1 MVGSFLSHIILRI
14 IRSKMKE
21 KLVLIGNGMAGM
33 RTVDELLKL
42 APNKFDITVFGAEP
56 HGNYNRIML
65 SPVLAGDKDL
75 SEIIINDLQWYKDN
89 NITLHTGKT
98 VINIDRIKRQVITD
112 DGIHADYNRLILAT
126 GSLPVILDIPGK
138 DLEGVISFRDINDVN
153 IMIETAKTH
162 KKAIVIGGG
171 LLGLEAANGLMIQGM
186 DVSIVHR
193 NNTLMSQ
200 QLDQTAADL
209 MRDELEQ
216 KGMNF
221 LMNHHTE
228 ALLGDERVEKVR
240 FKDGSEVEADL
251 VIMAIG
257 VRPNIALAQ
266 ASGIQCD
273 RGILVD
279 DTLQTYTPNTYAVGE
294 CVQHRKKT
302 FGLVAPLCEQAKV
315 CANHLVDMGIASYV
329 SRATSTKLKVT
340 GINLFSAGN
349 YLGDDESEDIVFQ
362 DPARHIYK
370 KLVIKDNKIVGIV
383 LYGDII
389 DGNWYFSLLTN
400 GNDISEIRENILF
413 GQHQIEQEQD

>member
-1 MVGSFLSHIILRI
+1 
-14 IRSKMKE
+14 MKE

-42 APNKFDITVFGAEP
+42 SPDKFDITVFGAEP

-65 SPVLAGDKDL
+65 SPVLAGDKQL
-75 SEIIINDLQWYKDN
+75 NEIIINDLQWYRDN
-89 NITLHTGKT
+89 KITLYTGKT
-98 VINIDRIKRQVITD
+98 ITKIDRVNQQVLSD
-112 DGIHADYNRLILAT
+112 DGTAADYDRLIIAT
-126 GSLPVILDIPGK
+126 GSLPVMLDIPGK
-138 DLEGVISFRDINDVN
+138 ELEGVISFRDINDVN
-153 IMIETAKTH
+153 VMIETAKTH
-162 KKAIVIGGG
+162 KNAIVIGGG

-186 DVSIVHR
+186 NVSVVHR

-200 QLDQTAADL
+200 QLDQEAADL
-209 MRDELEQ
+209 MRAELEE
-216 KGMNF
+216 KGMHF

-228 ALLGDERVEKVR
+228 ALLGDKRVKKVR
-240 FKDGSEVEADL
+240 FKDGSEVDADL

-279 DTLQTYTPNTYAVGE
+279 DTLQTFTPTIYAVGE

-302 FGLVAPLCEQAKV
+302 FGLVAPLFEQAKV

-329 SRATSTKLKVT
+329 SSVTSTKLKVT

-349 YLGDDESEDIVFQ
+349 FIGDEMTQSLVFK

-370 KLVIKDNKIVGIV
+370 KLVIQDNKIVGIV
-383 LYGDII
+383 LYGETG
-389 DGNWYFSLLTN
+389 DGLWYFSLLTEEQ
-400 GNDISEIRENILF
+400 DISKMRENIIF
-413 GQHQIEQEQD
+413 GQQHIEIPEEHA

>member
-1 MVGSFLSHIILRI
+1 
-14 IRSKMKE
+14 MKE

-42 APNKFDITVFGAEP
+42 SPDKFDITVFGAEP

-75 SEIIINDLQWYKDN
+75 SEITINDLQWYQDN

-98 VINIDRIKRQVITD
+98 VTKIDRVNRQVITD
-112 DGIHADYNRLILAT
+112 DGINADYDRLILAT
-126 GSLPVILDIPGK
+126 GSVPVILDIPGK
-138 DLEGVISFRDINDVN
+138 ELEGVISFRDINDVN

-186 DVSIVHR
+186 DVSVVHR

-209 MRDELEQ
+209 MRAELEQ
-216 KGMNF
+216 KGMHF

-228 ALLGDERVEKVR
+228 ALLGDDRVEKVR

-257 VRPNIALAQ
+257 VRPNMTLAK

-273 RGILVD
+273 RGVLVD
-279 DTLQTYTPNTYAVGE
+279 DTLQTYTPNIYAVGE

-302 FGLVAPLCEQAKV
+302 FGLVAPLFEQAKV
-315 CANHLVDMGIASYV
+315 CANHLFDMGIASYV
-329 SRATSTKLKVT
+329 SSVTSTKLKVT

-349 YLGDDESEDIVFQ
+349 YLGDEDTEEMVFK

-370 KLVIKDNKIVGIV
+370 KLVIQNNKIVGIV
-383 LYGDII
+383 LYGETT
-389 DGNWYFSLLTN
+389 DGNWYFSLLTDN
-400 GNDISEIRENILF
+400 QDISAIRDNILF
-413 GQHQIEQEQD
+413 GQHHVEELQDSNSK

>member
-1 MVGSFLSHIILRI
+1 
-14 IRSKMKE
+14 MKE

-42 APNKFDITVFGAEP
+42 APEKFDITVFGAEP

-65 SPVLAGDKDL
+65 SPVLAGDKQLD
-75 SEIIINDLQWYKDN
+75 EIIINDLQWYQDN
-89 NITLHTGKT
+89 NITLHIGKT
-98 VINIDRIKRQVITD
+98 VTEIDRVNRKVITD
-112 DGIHADYNRLILAT
+112 DDTIAEYDRLILAT
-126 GSLPVILDIPGK
+126 GSVPVMLDIPGK

-153 IMIETAKTH
+153 VMIETAKTH

-186 DVSIVHR
+186 DVSVVHR

-200 QLDQTAADL
+200 QLDQNAADL
-209 MRDELEQ
+209 MRVELEQ
-216 KGMNF
+216 KGMHF

-228 ALLGDERVEKVR
+228 ALLGEKRVEKVR
-240 FKDGSEVEADL
+240 FKDGTEVEADL

-257 VRPNIALAQ
+257 VRPNIKLAQ
-266 ASGIQCD
+266 ASGLQCD

-279 DTLQTYTPNTYAVGE
+279 DTLQTYTPNIYAVGE

-302 FGLVAPLCEQAKV
+302 FGLVAPLFEQAKV

-329 SRATSTKLKVT
+329 SSVTSTKLKVT
-340 GINLFSAGN
+340 GIELFSAGDFI
-349 YLGDDESEDIVFQ
+349 GDDSTEEMVFK

-370 KLVIKDNKIVGIV
+370 KLVVKDNKIVGIV
-383 LYGDII
+383 LYGETI
-389 DGNWYFSLLTN
+389 DGNWYFSLLTDSQ
-400 GNDISEIRENILF
+400 DISEIRENILF
-413 GQHQIEQEQD
+413 GQHQVDEDLY